1 VLTAHAATRP
11 AAPVEQREPIVA
23 RSAIVHDWFQGFHGA
38 ERVVDAMRTG
48 LFDEAPDIFTFHAA
62 RSLLPPELA
71 AAIVRESTLA
81 SLPGIRQRQHD
92 PGLWRN
98 LLPLM
103 PRYFARLELDPY
115 DLVISSSHAF
125 AANVRPRADA
135 LHVCYCYTPLRYA
148 WLPDV
153 EEGRVG
159 GSRGLALSLMRRRLR
174 QIDRKASGRPD
185 AYIAI
190 STAVRTRIQSFYGR
204 DAVVVHPPVDVEE
217 FDPGREKDPD
227 RFLWVH
233 RLVSYKHPELV
244 VEAFR
249 DLPYQLTMVGV
260 GPLESR
266 LRPSLPS
273 NVELRSWV
281 SRRELIELFERSSG
295 FIHVA
300 DEDFGITMVEALAA
314 GTPVI
319 GLARGGA
326 RDIVRDG
333 VDGLLLERVELDSIR
348 SAVRS
353 LRATSWDRAAIAAG
367 SRRFSRARFVDQ
379 LRGCLGEL
387 GERKG
392 LDLAA
397 PRRL

>member
-1 VLTAHAATRP
+1 VLDAVVDRAE
-11 AAPVEQREPIVA
+11 AAPPVTA

-48 LFDEAPDIFTFHAA
+48 LFARAPDIYTFHAA
-62 RSLLPPELA
+62 RELLPPGLA
-71 AAIVRESTLA
+71 AAIVRESRLA
-81 SLPGIRQRQHD
+81 SLPAIRQRDHS

-103 PRYFARLELDPY
+103 PRYFARLDLDAY
-115 DLVISSSHAF
+115 DVVVSSSHAF
-125 AANVRPRADA
+125 AANINVRRDA

-153 EEGRVG
+153 EAGRVG
-159 GSRGLALSLMRRRLR
+159 GLSGAALRLMRSRLR
-174 QIDRKASGRPD
+174 AADTGASVRPD
-185 AYIAI
+185 AYVAI
-190 STAVRTRIQSFYGR
+190 SNAVRERIGRFYGR
-204 DAVVVHPPVDVEE
+204 DAAVVHPPVDVED
-217 FDPGREKDPD
+217 FDPTREKDPD

-249 DLPYQLTMVGV
+249 DLPYGLTMVGV

-266 LRPSLPS
+266 LRRNLPS

-281 SRRELIELFERSSG
+281 SREELIALFERSSG
-295 FIHVA
+295 FLHVA

-326 RDIVRDG
+326 RDIVRTG
-333 VDGLLLERVELDSIR
+333 VDGVLLERLEPESIC

-353 LRATSWDRAAIAAG
+353 FRASTWDRAAISAG
-367 SRRFSRARFVDQ
+367 ARRFSRARFVDQ
-379 LRGCLGEL
+379 LRTCLGEL

-392 LDLAA
+392 VDLIAG
-397 PRRL
+397 L

>member
-1 VLTAHAATRP
+1 VLDAVIDRAE
-11 AAPVEQREPIVA
+11 AAPPLTA

-48 LFDEAPDIFTFHAA
+48 LFVRAPDIYTFHAA
-62 RSLLPPELA
+62 HELLPPGLA
-71 AAIVRESTLA
+71 STIVRESRLA
-81 SLPGIRQRQHD
+81 SLPGIRQRDHA

-103 PRYFARLELDPY
+103 PRYFDRLDLDAY
-115 DLVISSSHAF
+115 DVVVSSSHAF
-125 AANVRPRADA
+125 AANINVRRDA

-159 GSRGLALSLMRRRLR
+159 GPRGLALALMRRRLR
-174 QIDRKASGRPD
+174 EIDHIASSRPD
-185 AYIAI
+185 AYVAI
-190 STAVRTRIQSFYGR
+190 STAVRARIRRFYGR
-204 DAVVVHPPVDVEE
+204 DALVVHPPVDVEE
-217 FDPGREKDPD
+217 FDPRREKDPD

-249 DLPYQLTMVGV
+249 DLPYRLTMVGV

-266 LRPSLPS
+266 LRRNLPS

-281 SRRELIELFERSSG
+281 SREELIMLFERSSG
-295 FIHVA
+295 FLHIA

-326 RDIVRDG
+326 RDIVRTG
-333 VDGLLLERVELDSIR
+333 VDGVLLARLDPELIR
-348 SAVRS
+348 SAVRR
-353 LRATSWDRAAIAAG
+353 LRASTWDRAAIAAG
-367 SRRFSRARFVDQ
+367 SRRFSRARFVNQ
-379 LRGCLGEL
+379 LRSCLGEL

-392 LDLAA
+392 VDLTAA
-397 PRRL
+397 RGL